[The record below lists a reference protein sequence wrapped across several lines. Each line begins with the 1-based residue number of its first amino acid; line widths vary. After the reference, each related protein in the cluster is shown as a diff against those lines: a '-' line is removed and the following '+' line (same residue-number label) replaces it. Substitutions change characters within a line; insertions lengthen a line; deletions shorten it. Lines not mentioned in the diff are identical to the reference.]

1 MNAPLDLILVRKPGV
16 PNEPEPAMGAVIDGA
31 EPYVVRNEDV
41 LSFLRLPEEE
51 FRRICERELAEI
63 ERRRALYLG

>member
-1 MNAPLDLILVRKPGV
+1 
-16 PNEPEPAMGAVIDGA
+16 MGAVIDGA